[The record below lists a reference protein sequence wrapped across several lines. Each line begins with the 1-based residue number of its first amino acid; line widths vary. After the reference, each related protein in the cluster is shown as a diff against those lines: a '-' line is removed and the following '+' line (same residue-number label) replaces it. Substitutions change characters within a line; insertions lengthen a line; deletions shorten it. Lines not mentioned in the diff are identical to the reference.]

1 MRRGGEPHVREVPNV
16 RVRGVGPVDHPGR
29 RSSAVSYGRT
39 YTLQATRGWPILL
52 ALDVWGLASMRKVQ
66 VHITVALCGRLIL
79 VPSSSFQSEP
89 EQHSFN
95 YIKAD
100 QPFNLFDLSNYEQ
113 SYLGMVHLQRGCVC
127 VVSGLTLTWVI
138 SLPNKKRKES
148 RISTH
153 YVHCTAHLL

>member
-1 MRRGGEPHVREVPNV
+1 MRRGGEPHVREEPNV

-29 RSSAVSYGRT
+29 RSSAVSYGQT

-52 ALDVWGLASMRKVQ
+52 ALDVWGLASMRKVHVLVQ
-66 VHITVALCGRLIL
+66 ITVALCGRLIL

-95 YIKAD
+95 YITAD
-100 QPFNLFDLSNYEQ
+100 QPFNLFHLSNCEQ

-127 VVSGLTLTWVI
+127 CVWLNPDLGYLT
-138 SLPNKKRKES
+138 
-148 RISTH
+148 
-153 YVHCTAHLL
+153 A